1 MKTKEAMKLGGQI
14 LESVLADQFEAGY
27 AHLAP
32 VLAKK
37 TPFPM
42 LERIGKTIGAGS
54 PARANP
60 FMDHIAEHQTMGGWV
75 VIGGVLNVQ
84 LLEDLPGAFSRAKKF
99 IIAADTWYGTD
110 ILGERVPGP
119 GLVTHFE
126 DALTLLQFWRDHPNR
141 WIRRAV
147 GVAVHFWAK
156 RSKGNPDLDEH
167 AASLINLLEPMFS
180 EWEMDA
186 VKGVGWG
193 LKTMGRYYPELMA
206 DWLPKQIHRKHR
218 TIMLKKAMKFIT
230 EEQRIDVKHKDH

>member
-1 MKTKEAMKLGGQI
+1 MRTKEATQVGGEV
-14 LESVLADQFEAGY
+14 LEFVLADQVEAGY
-27 AHLAP
+27 ALLAP
-32 VLAKK
+32 ILAEK

-42 LERIGKTIGAGS
+42 LERVGKTIGAGS
-54 PARANP
+54 PERVNP
-60 FMDHIAEHQTMGGWV
+60 FMDHIAAHKTMGGWV

-84 LLEDLPGAFSRAKKF
+84 LLEDLPGACSRAQKF
-99 IIAADTWYGTD
+99 IIASDTWYGTD

-141 WIRRAV
+141 WVRRAV
-147 GVAVHFWAK
+147 GVAVHFWTK

-193 LKTMGRYYPELMA
+193 LKTLGRYYPELMA
-206 DWLPKQIHRKHR
+206 NWLPGQVQRKHR
-218 TIMLKKAMKFIT
+218 AIMLNKALKFLT
-230 EEQRIDVKHKDH
+230 EEQRANIKLVT